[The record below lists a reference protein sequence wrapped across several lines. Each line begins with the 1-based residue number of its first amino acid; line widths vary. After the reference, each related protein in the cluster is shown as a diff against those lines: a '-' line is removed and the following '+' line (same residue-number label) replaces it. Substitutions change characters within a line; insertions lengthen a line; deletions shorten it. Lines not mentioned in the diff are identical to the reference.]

1 MRPLLAVVL
10 VASAP
15 IQAMAAPAKRPA
27 AEITFAKSPFTDFLY
42 YLLYRSTG
50 FNGEYAQLKQAVP
63 LKGIAPIEANSSFM
77 PQDASDSNVTSYD
90 QLYALTEKHDNPD
103 LLKSMLR
110 KAEPQFPAFMAYW
123 KAHIAPAEDRAISA
137 ARKEQNR
144 WDVIAHLESMERL
157 KFPFKTLRYDVF
169 ALETQGGS
177 MQGPPTIYST
187 TDVPG
192 LAWGVGHEGTH
203 MMMTKGADYTHRPGG
218 AEAVRLMTNAGGSEY
233 AIQEALCLLMQAK
246 MSIAVG
252 DTRPDFRTSTTIA
265 DDNPSKKLLVA
276 LERDWPA
283 YQRDKKLKAAEWL
296 IQETNKTYCGSQAAA
311 GPTHSR

>member
-1 MRPLLAVVL
+1 VNRFCMHSLLTVVL
-10 VASAP
+10 FASAP
-15 IQAMAAPAKRPA
+15 VRAAAPPKRA
-27 AEITFAKSPFTDFLY
+27 SAETTITFTKSPLADFLY

-50 FNGEYAQLKQAVP
+50 FNNEYAQLKQAVP
-63 LKGIAPIEANSSFM
+63 LDGIAPIEVNSSFM

-90 QLYALTEKHDNPD
+90 QLFTLAEKHDNPD

-137 ARKEQNR
+137 ARREQRR
-144 WDVIAHLESMERL
+144 WPVVAHLESMERL
-157 KFPFKTLRYDVF
+157 EFPFKTLRYDVF

-192 LAWGVGHEGTH
+192 LAWALGHEGTH
-203 MMMTKGADYTHRPGG
+203 MMLTKGADYTHRPGG

-246 MSIAVG
+246 MSIAAG

-265 DDNPSKKLLVA
+265 NGNPSKKLLVA
-276 LERDWPA
+276 LERDWLA
-283 YQRDKKLKAAEWL
+283 YQREKKRNAADWL
-296 IQETNKTYCGSQAAA
+296 VQETIKTYRGVRPPA
-311 GPTHSR
+311 